1 MLTNVNSTLTLNF
14 NLREPKANKKTN
26 IYAVIKINGE
36 QIKKPIDC
44 KINPWNWD
52 KKKQSPK
59 FTKNMTEADTEN
71 AKQVLNIIYGL
82 RINFNTYYLHIVAK
96 KETPNKEELFNKV
109 FSKKT
114 NEIVTMKKEK
124 PQREREIKATST
136 LKKALELYSELNTV
150 VQRTLDGYKNGVV
163 TFENYCAEIN
173 KDSIKMLTDE
183 GLREFIIFQRRKGVN
198 NSRIRTAVQR
208 IKILVNKCITE
219 HPHFK
224 NFGVKKI
231 NIPLPKGDEIEGK
244 SDVILTDD
252 EFFKLKNYDGKL
264 NEWRDL
270 FLLLIYTGQR
280 ASDLKTMI
288 NGEYTEQNGYMVFYN
303 KKKKQQT
310 LVKLTDEVKEI
321 LDRYKDGLKY
331 VDINDKN
338 FVAYLTTNLKTIGKK
353 IGLDR
358 QITYII
364 NGETITKP
372 LYEMLKSHM
381 GRHTFISKDIA
392 NNVDP
397 LLVSFLSGHKG
408 TKTLLSRYT
417 HLTAID
423 KINLLE
429 HGKQDKQG
437 DLIKETKQVLI
448 MLGANYLDIADIN
461 DLDKLLPML
470 YIDYHKPLMDVG
482 ISTDKLKGLFNDK
495 NLTLKQ
501 KHDIVEQWIEEFCS
515 KKQD

>member
-1 MLTNVNSTLTLNF
+1 MLTNVNGAFTLNF

-82 RINFNTYYLHIVAK
+82 RINFNTYYLGIIAK

-124 PQREREIKATST
+124 PQSKREIKATST

-150 VQRTLDGYKNGVV
+150 VQKTLDGYKNGVV
-163 TFENYCAEIN
+163 TFENYCDKIN

-183 GLREFIIFQRRKGVN
+183 GLKEFIIFQRSKGVN

-244 SDVILTDD
+244 ADVILTYD
-252 EFFKLKNYDGKL
+252 EFLKLKNYDGKL

-280 ASDLKTMI
+280 ASDIPKML

-303 KKKKQQT
+303 KKKKHQT

-321 LDRYKDGLKY
+321 QDRYKNGFKD
-331 VDINDKN
+331 VVFDKN
-338 FVAYLTTNLKTIGKK
+338 FVAYLTAKLKTIGKE

-381 GRHTFISKDIA
+381 GRHTFITKKLA
-392 NNVDP
+392 EKVPP
-397 LLVSFLSGHKG
+397 LEVSFLSGHKG

-417 HLTAID
+417 HLTADD

-429 HGKQDKQG
+429 QSKQDKQG
-437 DLIKETKQVLI
+437 DLIKETKEVLL
-448 MLGANYLDIADIN
+448 MLGAEALQIADIN

-470 YIDYHKPLMDVG
+470 YIDYHKPLMDMG
-482 ISTDKLKGLFNDK
+482 ISTDKLKGLFNDQ